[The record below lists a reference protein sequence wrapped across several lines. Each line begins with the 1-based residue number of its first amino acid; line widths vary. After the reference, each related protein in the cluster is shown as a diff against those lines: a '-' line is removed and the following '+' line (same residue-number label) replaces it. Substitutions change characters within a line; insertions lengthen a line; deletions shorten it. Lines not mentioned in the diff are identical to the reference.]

1 MLLIHIKKFE
11 LAFRNKGRTDKNKT
25 ESIRK
30 ETTKIEK
37 QKDSRQKGLFSY
49 ATSTKEAKILTYTVK
64 KYLWSEA
71 AYLVAAIPYLV
82 WLYLSNRSLNEK
94 YKNESLIQKAIN
106 VVEQNN
112 DLAISLLKWGAFFIL
127 IGIVLITIHVYIN
140 KNDYSDEPLNTLW
153 FYLCLG
159 SNIIIILL
167 ILIWLANPIL
177 IGFAI
182 ITFGVSGIVMS
193 VS

>member
-1 MLLIHIKKFE
+1 M
-11 LAFRNKGRTDKNKT
+11 
-25 ESIRK
+25 
-30 ETTKIEK
+30 
-37 QKDSRQKGLFSY
+37 
-49 ATSTKEAKILTYTVK
+49 TYTVK

-153 FYLCLG
+153 FYLCLS

>member
-1 MLLIHIKKFE
+1 M
-11 LAFRNKGRTDKNKT
+11 
-25 ESIRK
+25 
-30 ETTKIEK
+30 
-37 QKDSRQKGLFSY
+37 
-49 ATSTKEAKILTYTVK
+49 TYTVK

-177 IGFAI
+177 IVFAI

>member
-1 MLLIHIKKFE
+1 M
-11 LAFRNKGRTDKNKT
+11 
-25 ESIRK
+25 
-30 ETTKIEK
+30 
-37 QKDSRQKGLFSY
+37 
-49 ATSTKEAKILTYTVK
+49 TYTVK

-140 KNDYSDEPLNTLW
+140 RNDYSDEPLNTLW

>member
-1 MLLIHIKKFE
+1 M
-11 LAFRNKGRTDKNKT
+11 
-25 ESIRK
+25 
-30 ETTKIEK
+30 
-37 QKDSRQKGLFSY
+37 
-49 ATSTKEAKILTYTVK
+49 TYTVK

-127 IGIVLITIHVYIN
+127 IVIVLITIHVYIN

>member
-1 MLLIHIKKFE
+1 M
-11 LAFRNKGRTDKNKT
+11 
-25 ESIRK
+25 
-30 ETTKIEK
+30 
-37 QKDSRQKGLFSY
+37 
-49 ATSTKEAKILTYTVK
+49 TYTVK

>member
-1 MLLIHIKKFE
+1 M
-11 LAFRNKGRTDKNKT
+11 
-25 ESIRK
+25 
-30 ETTKIEK
+30 
-37 QKDSRQKGLFSY
+37 
-49 ATSTKEAKILTYTVK
+49 TYTVK

-177 IGFAI
+177 IGFTI

>member
-1 MLLIHIKKFE
+1 M
-11 LAFRNKGRTDKNKT
+11 
-25 ESIRK
+25 
-30 ETTKIEK
+30 
-37 QKDSRQKGLFSY
+37 
-49 ATSTKEAKILTYTVK
+49 TYTVK

-140 KNDYSDEPLNTLW
+140 KNDYSDELLNTLW

>member
-1 MLLIHIKKFE
+1 M
-11 LAFRNKGRTDKNKT
+11 
-25 ESIRK
+25 
-30 ETTKIEK
+30 
-37 QKDSRQKGLFSY
+37 
-49 ATSTKEAKILTYTVK
+49 TYTVK

-106 VVEQNN
+106 VVEHNN
-112 DLAISLLKWGAFFIL
+112 DLAISLLKWGAFLIL

>member
-1 MLLIHIKKFE
+1 M
-11 LAFRNKGRTDKNKT
+11 
-25 ESIRK
+25 
-30 ETTKIEK
+30 
-37 QKDSRQKGLFSY
+37 
-49 ATSTKEAKILTYTVK
+49 TYTVK

-153 FYLCLG
+153 FYLCLA

-182 ITFGVSGIVMS
+182 ITLGASGIVMN

>member
-1 MLLIHIKKFE
+1 M
-11 LAFRNKGRTDKNKT
+11 
-25 ESIRK
+25 
-30 ETTKIEK
+30 
-37 QKDSRQKGLFSY
+37 
-49 ATSTKEAKILTYTVK
+49 TYTVK

-140 KNDYSDEPLNTLW
+140 KNDYSYEPLNTLW

>member
-1 MLLIHIKKFE
+1 M
-11 LAFRNKGRTDKNKT
+11 
-25 ESIRK
+25 
-30 ETTKIEK
+30 
-37 QKDSRQKGLFSY
+37 
-49 ATSTKEAKILTYTVK
+49 TYTVK

-71 AYLVAAIPYLV
+71 AYLVAAISYLV

-177 IGFAI
+177 IVFAI

>member
-1 MLLIHIKKFE
+1 M
-11 LAFRNKGRTDKNKT
+11 
-25 ESIRK
+25 
-30 ETTKIEK
+30 
-37 QKDSRQKGLFSY
+37 
-49 ATSTKEAKILTYTVK
+49 TYTVK

-94 YKNESLIQKAIN
+94 YKNESLTQKAIN

>member
-1 MLLIHIKKFE
+1 M
-11 LAFRNKGRTDKNKT
+11 
-25 ESIRK
+25 
-30 ETTKIEK
+30 
-37 QKDSRQKGLFSY
+37 
-49 ATSTKEAKILTYTVK
+49 TYTVK

-82 WLYLSNRSLNEK
+82 WLYVSNRSLNEK

>member
-1 MLLIHIKKFE
+1 M
-11 LAFRNKGRTDKNKT
+11 
-25 ESIRK
+25 
-30 ETTKIEK
+30 
-37 QKDSRQKGLFSY
+37 
-49 ATSTKEAKILTYTVK
+49 TYTVK

-127 IGIVLITIHVYIN
+127 IGIILITIHVYIN

>member
-1 MLLIHIKKFE
+1 M
-11 LAFRNKGRTDKNKT
+11 
-25 ESIRK
+25 
-30 ETTKIEK
+30 
-37 QKDSRQKGLFSY
+37 
-49 ATSTKEAKILTYTVK
+49 TYTVK

-112 DLAISLLKWGAFFIL
+112 DLAISLLKWGAFFII

>member
-1 MLLIHIKKFE
+1 M
-11 LAFRNKGRTDKNKT
+11 
-25 ESIRK
+25 
-30 ETTKIEK
+30 
-37 QKDSRQKGLFSY
+37 
-49 ATSTKEAKILTYTVK
+49 TYTVK

-82 WLYLSNRSLNEK
+82 WLYLSNKSLNEK

-140 KNDYSDEPLNTLW
+140 KNDYSDEPLNTIW

-182 ITFGVSGIVMS
+182 ITLGASGIVMN